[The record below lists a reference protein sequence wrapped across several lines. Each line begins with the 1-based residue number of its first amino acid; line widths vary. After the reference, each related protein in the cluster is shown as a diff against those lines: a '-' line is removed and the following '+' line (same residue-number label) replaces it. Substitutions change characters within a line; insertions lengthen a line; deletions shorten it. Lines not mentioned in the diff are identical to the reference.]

1 MQFKLTAFYAFG
13 FLSQRD
19 GSARAKKWLTAYN
32 SETSYEGYLECTYQ
46 MDKSNSTYF
55 HQIIFLNDPNIKTIN
70 DNDLYDYKPPYL
82 KLVILQSTYITV
94 MFIKNLKKNM
104 TL

>member
-1 MQFKLTAFYAFG
+1 
-13 FLSQRD
+13 
-19 GSARAKKWLTAYN
+19 
-32 SETSYEGYLECTYQ
+32 

-82 KLVILQSTYITV
+82 KLVISTVPRTLTV
-94 MFIKNLKKNM
+94 EFKDGLMYWYNYKEKTNLHKE
-104 TL
+104 